1 MRQSILKNYMES
13 RELSEEDALDAPF
26 GEGGALSPSRK
37 LGTGRSQRKA
47 DAGGPTK
54 YIGFSSKNIIGM
66 SQDQA
71 LYMA

>member
-1 MRQSILKNYMES
+1 MPEEQRHARQHGSTQRLHVAWDEV
-13 RELSEEDALDAPF
+13 F
-26 GEGGALSPSRK
+26 GGADGAYVLVIES
-37 LGTGRSQRKA
+37 KA